1 LVLHGPAWRVKRK
14 PLGGKITANESK
26 IRSMDN
32 TTPTL
37 KQFIELRLG
46 KQTSEINTLK
56 EMLVRSFGANSFH
69 EFWRYWNP
77 VYGYYLYYKCY
88 KPLRK
93 YFPRYMCV
101 ILTFAASGFFL
112 HDLPFGW
119 WIRFIRF
126 FQTGHFPIPF
136 VTIWFSLMG
145 VITLIT
151 RALQLDIGSNEF
163 AFRVIV
169 NNICIIVPFALILG
183 LMQIY

>member
-1 LVLHGPAWRVKRK
+1 
-14 PLGGKITANESK
+14 
-26 IRSMDN
+26 MDN
-32 TTPTL
+32 PTPTL

-46 KQTSEINTLK
+46 KQTSEINILK

-69 EFWRYWNP
+69 EFWHYWNP

-93 YFPRYMCV
+93 YFPRHMCV

-119 WIRFIRF
+119 WIRVIRF
-126 FQTGHFPIPF
+126 FQTGDFPFPF

-151 RALQLDIGSNEF
+151 RVWKVDFGKRKFTL
-163 AFRVIV
+163 RVAV
-169 NNICIIVPFALILG
+169 NCICIIAPFALTIVLT
-183 LMQIY
+183 LVF

>member
-1 LVLHGPAWRVKRK
+1 M
-14 PLGGKITANESK
+14 E
-26 IRSMDN
+26 N
-32 TTPTL
+32 TIPTL

-46 KQTSEINTLK
+46 KQTSEINMLK
-56 EMLVRSFGANSFH
+56 EMLVLSFGTNSFH

-88 KPLRK
+88 KPLQK
-93 YFPRYMCV
+93 YLPQYLCV

-126 FQTGHFPIPF
+126 FQTGDFPLPF

-151 RALQLDIGSNEF
+151 RVVKVDIKEQKF
-163 AFRVIV
+163 IFRVMV
-169 NNICIIVPFALILG
+169 NSICIIVPFAIALGLIL
-183 LMQIY
+183 IF